1 MRNIKLT
8 IEYDGT
14 NYAGWQK
21 QKNAL
26 SIQEVIESA
35 LYKLTGEMTEVIG
48 SSRTD
53 AGVHAKGFV
62 GNFHTVSSIPGEK
75 FKNAVNSMLP
85 SDIVIIKSEDA
96 SSEFHA
102 RFDSTGKRYKY
113 YILNRNEPSAIYRNF
128 VYHHRPT
135 LDVELMKSA
144 CPYFIGAHD
153 FAAFRSLGS
162 SVKTTVRTI
171 SKLEVYKDGDI
182 IIIDIAGN
190 GFLYNMVRIIAGTL
204 INVGRGKL
212 SPLEISAIIESK
224 DRTRAGSVLPARG
237 LCLEEVY
244 Y

>member
-26 SIQEVIESA
+26 AIQEVLEGA
-35 LYKLTGEMTEVIG
+35 LYKVTGEAIEVIG

-53 AGVHAKGFV
+53 AGVHARGFV
-62 GNFHTVSSIPGEK
+62 GNFHSDSSIPGEK
-75 FKNAVNSMLP
+75 FKNAINSMLP

-96 SSEFHA
+96 ASEFHA
-102 RFDSTGKRYKY
+102 RFDSIGKRYKY

-128 VYHHRPT
+128 IFHYRPP
-135 LDVELMKSA
+135 LDVKLMRSA
-144 CPYFIGAHD
+144 CSYFIGTHD

-162 SVKTTVRTI
+162 SAKTTVRNI
-171 SKLEVYKDGDI
+171 SKLEIVKEGDI
-182 IIIDIAGN
+182 LIIDIAGN

-204 INVGRGKL
+204 INVGRAKT
-212 SPLEISAIIESK
+212 SPAEIPEIIESK